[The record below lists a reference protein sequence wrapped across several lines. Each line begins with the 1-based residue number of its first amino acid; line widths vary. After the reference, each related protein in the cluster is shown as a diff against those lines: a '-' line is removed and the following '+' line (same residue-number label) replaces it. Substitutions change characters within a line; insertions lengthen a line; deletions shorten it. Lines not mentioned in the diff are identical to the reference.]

1 MAKEFDFYFDI
12 GSPATYLA
20 WTQVPRLAEETGAK
34 ANYKPILLGGVFKAT
49 GNSSPI
55 TVPEKG
61 RWLFKD
67 LTRWANRYGIEFN
80 LNSKFPI
87 NTLYMMRGMIAYL
100 EDDRFLAL
108 GDAFFEAMWVK
119 DKDLNQPEV
128 MAEVVSS
135 AGVDPAEFM
144 ERINDQKTKDAL
156 MEATQAVIDR
166 AAFGAPTFFVGDEM
180 FWGQDRM
187 EFVRDALL
195 N

>member
-20 WTQVPRLAEETGAK
+20 WTQVPKLAEETGAK

-67 LTRWANRYGIEFN
+67 LTRWAKRYGIEFN

-108 GDAFFEAMWVK
+108 GDAFFEAMWVT

-128 MAEVVSS
+128 MAEVISD
-135 AGVDPAEFM
+135 AGVDPAEFL

-156 MEATQAVIDR
+156 MEATQVVIDR

-187 EFVRDALL
+187 EFVREALL

>member
-20 WTQVPRLAEETGAK
+20 WTQVPKLAEETGAK

-100 EDDRFLAL
+100 DDDRFLAL
-108 GDAFFEAMWVK
+108 GNAFFDAMWVA

-128 MAEVVSS
+128 MAEVVAD
-135 AGVDPAEFM
+135 AGVDPAEFL
-144 ERINDQKTKDAL
+144 ERINNQKTKDAL

-187 EFVRDALL
+187 EFVREALL